1 MKLVLDLSDI
11 TEADGPAVGGKAFAL
26 ARMAA
31 RGLPVP
37 RAVCVGTEA
46 YRRFLD
52 ATGLR
57 ARILMEYHRKDFEQ
71 MRWEEMW
78 DAALRIQ
85 NMFLKTDLPAD
96 LASSLGA
103 AIERRF
109 RDRPVVVRSSAV
121 GEDSA
126 RASFAGLHES
136 YVNVRGIASI
146 LDHVKLVWA
155 SMWSNAAILY
165 RREIGLDVEQSGMAV
180 VVQDLVQGQRS
191 GIVFGHSPNDAAL
204 AVVEAVHGL
213 NQGLVDGAIEPDRW
227 TLKRRTGR
235 IVSFVPA
242 RREKAVLPDKDGT
255 RLVALAVA
263 QKQKPPLRDDEVG
276 DVFALE
282 KSLER
287 LFGSAQ
293 DVEWTYRRARL
304 FVLQSRPITT
314 CAGGAE
320 EDHRQWYLSLRRSL
334 ADLQTLRRRIE
345 SELIP
350 GMIAEADALAA
361 VPFTDLAD
369 AELAREITRRREVY
383 EKWKRIYWDDF
394 IPFAHGFRL
403 FGQIYNRM
411 LKPDDPYEFTG
422 LLASAPL
429 VSVERNRRMQDLAEM
444 LRKDPALAK
453 VVRSGRTGA
462 GTEFE
467 RRLEVFREDFESPV
481 LRSSS
486 DVGARGGLEH
496 LLLQMAESP
505 GPARRKKA
513 RNRKAMEREFL
524 QAFPRD
530 RRSFAR
536 ELLDL
541 ARTSYKLRDDDNIY
555 LGRLEGQLM
564 RALHAAS
571 GRSHRIARLS
581 PVVEDADEIARALV
595 EPDHVPRP
603 ASRPERTRRRE
614 VVRPRQLLGQPAG
627 PGVATGP
634 ARVVHTREDLFRFGR
649 GEVLVCDAIDPNM
662 TFVVPMSAAIVE
674 RRGGMLIHGAIIAR
688 EYGLPCVTGIPDAAA
703 WIETGDRV
711 TVDGYLGIVTIE
723 RSAKDASADSLRRV
737 NP

>member
-26 ARMAA
+26 ARMVA

-85 NMFLKTDLPAD
+85 NMFLKTDLPTD
-96 LASSLGA
+96 LASSLAA

-126 RASFAGLHES
+126 QASFAGLHES
-136 YVNVRGIASI
+136 YVNVRGVGSI

-155 SMWSNAAILY
+155 SMWSDAAILY
-165 RREIGLDVEQSGMAV
+165 RREIGLDVEQSSMAV
-180 VVQDLVQGQRS
+180 VVQELVKGRRS
-191 GIVFGHSPNDAAL
+191 GIVFGRSPNDAAL

-213 NQGLVDGAIEPDRW
+213 NQGLVDGTIEPDRW

-235 IVSFVPA
+235 IVSFMPA
-242 RREKAVLPDKDGT
+242 KREKAILPDRDGT
-255 RLVALAVA
+255 RIAALSSA
-263 QKQKPPLRDDEVG
+263 QKRKPPLEDDEVG
-276 DVFALE
+276 DVFRLE
-282 KSLER
+282 KRLER
-287 LFGSAQ
+287 VFGSAQ

-304 FVLQSRPITT
+304 LVLQSRPITT
-314 CAGGAE
+314 RAASA
-320 EDHRQWYLSLRRSL
+320 DQDNRQWYLSLRRSL
-334 ADLQTLRRRIE
+334 ADLETLRGRIE

-361 VPFTDLAD
+361 VQFTDLAD
-369 AELAREITRRREVY
+369 ADLAREITRRREVY

-429 VSVERNRRMQDLAEM
+429 VSVERNRRMQELAEM
-444 LRKDPALAK
+444 LAEDPSLAAAL
-453 VVRSGRTGA
+453 RTGRA
-462 GTEFE
+462 NAHTTFKK
-467 RRLEVFREDFESPV
+467 RLDAFREDFASPV
-481 LRSSS
+481 LGSSS
-486 DVGARGGLEH
+486 DAGAGGDLER
-496 LLLQMAESP
+496 LLLRMAESP
-505 GPARRKKA
+505 RPARRKRT
-513 RNRKAMEREFL
+513 RNRSQMEREFL
-524 QAFPRD
+524 HAFPRE
-530 RRSFAR
+530 RRRFAR

-541 ARTSYKLRDDDNIY
+541 ARISYKLRDDDNIY

-564 RALHAAS
+564 RALHTAA
-571 GRSHRIARLS
+571 GRSHKIARLT

-603 ASRPERTRRRE
+603 ASRAEPTRARE
-614 VVRPRQLLGQPAG
+614 VIRPRQLLGQPAG

-634 ARVVHTREDLFRFGR
+634 ARVLHTRDDLFRFSR

-662 TFVVPMSAAIVE
+662 TFVVPMSAAVVE

-723 RSAKDASADSLRRV
+723 RPANGASVDARGG
-737 NP
+737 